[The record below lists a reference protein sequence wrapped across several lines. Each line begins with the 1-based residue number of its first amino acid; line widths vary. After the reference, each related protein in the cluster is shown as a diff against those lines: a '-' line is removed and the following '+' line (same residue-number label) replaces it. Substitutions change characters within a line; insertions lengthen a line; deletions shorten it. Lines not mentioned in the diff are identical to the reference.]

1 MKKYESYKDSGV
13 GWIGEIPSH
22 WSCVK
27 VKHLLRERVDKSE
40 DGIGEPLSMSQKYGL
55 IPTSQMDVV
64 PNLATSYVG
73 AKRTRQGDMVLN
85 KLKAHLGVFAL
96 SAYDGLVSPDYAVY
110 YGTGRA
116 DLEYL
121 EYLFKTPLY
130 VSEFIKKTTGVAIGF
145 NRLYTDDLFSIPAHY
160 PPMQEQKRIV
170 DYLKDKT
177 LKIEQYVS
185 ARERERELLDSLKQS
200 EIANI
205 VTKGLNPNVRMKDSG
220 IPWIGLIPE
229 HWEVKRLQAV
239 ASCNDECLSENT
251 SQKQEIEYVEI
262 GNVDNVN
269 GIRATEKMLFADAP
283 SRARRITKKGDII
296 VSTVRTYLKAIA
308 VIERDGLIVST
319 GFAVIRPNRINNKY
333 IQFAMLS
340 DCVINSIVA
349 NSYGVNYPAITANK
363 LMKLSIP
370 VPPPSEQQAI
380 VDYIEAKLS
389 KIDSCMADF
398 QAEIDYLKEFKQRLI
413 SDVVTGQI
421 CVAEPQKGE
430 QR

>member
-1 MKKYESYKDSGV
+1 MKKYESYKDSDV

-85 KLKAHLGVFAL
+85 KLKSHLGVFAL

-185 ARERERELLDSLKQS
+185 ARERE
-200 EIANI
+200 
-205 VTKGLNPNVRMKDSG
+205 
-220 IPWIGLIPE
+220 
-229 HWEVKRLQAV
+229 
-239 ASCNDECLSENT
+239 SCL
-251 SQKQEIEYVEI
+251 
-262 GNVDNVN
+262 
-269 GIRATEKMLFADAP
+269 
-283 SRARRITKKGDII
+283 
-296 VSTVRTYLKAIA
+296 TV
-308 VIERDGLIVST
+308 
-319 GFAVIRPNRINNKY
+319 
-333 IQFAMLS
+333 
-340 DCVINSIVA
+340 
-349 NSYGVNYPAITANK
+349 
-363 LMKLSIP
+363 
-370 VPPPSEQQAI
+370 
-380 VDYIEAKLS
+380 
-389 KIDSCMADF
+389 
-398 QAEIDYLKEFKQRLI
+398 
-413 SDVVTGQI
+413 
-421 CVAEPQKGE
+421 
-430 QR
+430 

>member
-200 EIANI
+200 EIANV

-220 IPWIGLIPE
+220 IPWIGMIPE
-229 HWEVKRLQAV
+229 HWEIRRWGNAFIENKDINTNL
-239 ASCNDECLSENT
+239 ENT
-251 SQKQEIEYVEI
+251 DAFQFNYGSLVRKKRTYKAEEDAETYSKYMVLKPKDIVINGLNLNYDFVSQRVAISAENGIITSAYISMHPRK
-262 GNVDNVN
+262 NVN
-269 GIRATEKMLFADAP
+269 AQYFCFLFKTMDAKKLFHGMGTGIRLTLSFAEL
-283 SRARRITKKGDII
+283 KKQYIPI
-296 VSTVRTYLKAIA
+296 PP
-308 VIERDGLIVST
+308 IE
-319 GFAVIRPNRINNKY
+319 
-333 IQFAMLS
+333 
-340 DCVINSIVA
+340 
-349 NSYGVNYPAITANK
+349 
-363 LMKLSIP
+363 
-370 VPPPSEQQAI
+370 EQQAI

-389 KIDSCMADF
+389 KIDSCMADL

-421 CVAEPQKGE
+421 CVAKPQRGE
-430 QR
+430 QQ